1 MYLTCLNGGFVGP
14 PTKWT
19 EWWNLLEFDG
29 YRWWKTGQC
38 SNLWYSEVQI
48 KEQKWDSSHLTESKT
63 KLKFPTAFLLFRFG
77 RHKVVPK
84 RKCILSF
91 HILCLPTLGMQG

>member
-1 MYLTCLNGGFVGP
+1 MGP

-29 YRWWKTGQC
+29 YRWCKTGQC
-38 SNLWYSEVQI
+38 GNLWYSEVQI

-63 KLKFPTAFLLFRFG
+63 KQSLNFL
-77 RHKVVPK
+77 RH
-84 RKCILSF
+84 SF
-91 HILCLPTLGMQG
+91 YLDLVDIK